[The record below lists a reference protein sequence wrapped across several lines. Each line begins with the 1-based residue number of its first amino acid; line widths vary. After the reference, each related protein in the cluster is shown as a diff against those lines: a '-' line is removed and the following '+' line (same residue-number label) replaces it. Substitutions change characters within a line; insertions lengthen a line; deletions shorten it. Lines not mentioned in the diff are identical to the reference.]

1 MFFLS
6 KKCSSLHFESK
17 NRLYGILLNMRLSE
31 LPTGEKAYIL
41 KVHGSGAFRKR
52 LLEMGF
58 VRGEEVKS
66 ILNAPLKDPIKY
78 RIMGYEVSLRRS
90 EAVMIEISMLE
101 EDALSFPAVQTEK
114 QEPNVPVEHMQPECN
129 RRQGRRR
136 RGRFRHDS
144 SHRFIKVA
152 LVGNPN
158 SGKTSLFNLASGAH
172 EHVGN
177 YGGVTVDSKIGRLYH
192 KNYTIELV
200 DLPGTYSLSAYTP
213 EERYVRNYLVKE
225 QPDVV
230 INVVGASAL
239 ERNLYL
245 TTELMDMEVP
255 MVIALNMYDELEQ
268 SGSIFDYPALSRMIG
283 IPIVPTIAKR
293 GQGIPELLDEVIKKY
308 EGEDKK
314 DPARIP
320 YGRVLER
327 AIELMEREFAN
338 VDISWLHLPLRYLCI
353 KLLEGDKE
361 IEEMI
366 GGLPK
371 RDEIFAC
378 RDKERAYIEKLLRE
392 DAESAFANAR
402 YGFIEGALKETLT
415 EKSNIHNKTRILDAV
430 VTNKYIGFPIFF
442 FFFLI
447 MFESTFRLGKYPMQG
462 IEWLVDTTGNFI
474 RSNMADGP
482 LKDLLVEGIIGGVG
496 GVIVF
501 LPNIVILYL
510 FIAFMEDSGYM
521 ARAAFIMDKVMH
533 KMGLHGKSFIPLL
546 MGFGCNVPAILSTRT
561 IESRN
566 SRMIT
571 MLIVP
576 FMSCSA
582 RLPVY
587 LLFAGTFFSRYAGLV
602 LLGLYTT
609 GILLAVLS
617 ARLFRR
623 LLFKEEDTPFV
634 MELPPYRL
642 PTFKSVV
649 IHMWDRSYQYL
660 KKIGGP
666 ILIASIIIWF
676 LGYFLQH
683 PTLPEHRVAEHQEQS
698 YIGQIGKCIEPVMRP
713 LGFDWKISVSL
724 LSGMAAKEIV
734 ISTMGVLYIGDGS
747 NQASL
752 QQRLLAETHADG
764 TPVFTPLVVLG
775 FLLFVLIYF
784 PCIATIAAIKEES
797 GSWKWALFSI
807 FYSTGLAWM
816 VAFLVHWIGNLWI

>member
-114 QEPNVPVEHMQPECN
+114 QESDVPVEHMQPECN

-327 AIELMEREFAN
+327 AIELMER
-338 VDISWLHLPLRYLCI
+338 
-353 KLLEGDKE
+353 
-361 IEEMI
+361 
-366 GGLPK
+366 
-371 RDEIFAC
+371 
-378 RDKERAYIEKLLRE
+378 
-392 DAESAFANAR
+392 
-402 YGFIEGALKETLT
+402 
-415 EKSNIHNKTRILDAV
+415 
-430 VTNKYIGFPIFF
+430 
-442 FFFLI
+442 
-447 MFESTFRLGKYPMQG
+447 
-462 IEWLVDTTGNFI
+462 
-474 RSNMADGP
+474 
-482 LKDLLVEGIIGGVG
+482 
-496 GVIVF
+496 
-501 LPNIVILYL
+501 
-510 FIAFMEDSGYM
+510 
-521 ARAAFIMDKVMH
+521 
-533 KMGLHGKSFIPLL
+533 
-546 MGFGCNVPAILSTRT
+546 
-561 IESRN
+561 
-566 SRMIT
+566 
-571 MLIVP
+571 
-576 FMSCSA
+576 
-582 RLPVY
+582 
-587 LLFAGTFFSRYAGLV
+587 
-602 LLGLYTT
+602 
-609 GILLAVLS
+609 
-617 ARLFRR
+617 
-623 LLFKEEDTPFV
+623 
-634 MELPPYRL
+634 
-642 PTFKSVV
+642 
-649 IHMWDRSYQYL
+649 
-660 KKIGGP
+660 
-666 ILIASIIIWF
+666 
-676 LGYFLQH
+676 
-683 PTLPEHRVAEHQEQS
+683 
-698 YIGQIGKCIEPVMRP
+698 
-713 LGFDWKISVSL
+713 
-724 LSGMAAKEIV
+724 
-734 ISTMGVLYIGDGS
+734 
-747 NQASL
+747 
-752 QQRLLAETHADG
+752 
-764 TPVFTPLVVLG
+764 
-775 FLLFVLIYF
+775 
-784 PCIATIAAIKEES
+784 
-797 GSWKWALFSI
+797 
-807 FYSTGLAWM
+807 
-816 VAFLVHWIGNLWI
+816 